1 MLATCGLMSERPI
14 PAANSWRTPP
24 SRPRASARKRW
35 VPLADKLDRGRFAIR
50 SVRRA
55 DAITA
60 LEREIDQLGVVV
72 KQAAQVRAVA
82 QAQVAVRW

>member
-1 MLATCGLMSERPI
+1 
-14 PAANSWRTPP
+14 
-24 SRPRASARKRW
+24 
-35 VPLADKLDRGRFAIR
+35 
-50 SVRRA
+50 
-55 DAITA
+55 